1 MALLSESN
9 IKTILEKCGLT
20 NANISNWCIT
30 DYSNSLVG
38 YLGEH
43 LSLIVDIGSEKRI
56 FFIKCVPR
64 FDEWTANY
72 LRKTS
77 FFAKEYVMLSKLF
90 TKFRDNKGKQ

>member
-1 MALLSESN
+1 MALLSKNNVKS
-9 IKTILEKCGLT
+9 ILEKCGIT
-20 NANISNWCIT
+20 NANILNWCIT

-43 LSLIVDIGSEKRI
+43 LSLIVNTESEKRI

-90 TKFRDNKGKQ
+90 PKFRENKGE